1 LKREEKA
8 SKRAKAASKLN
19 FNIMEVRIMTVKFNQ
34 YWTIISDE
42 HEEYAKFMIRNFIP
56 GMNSLGL
63 HVVAAWSVLVGAYSE
78 IFFESVS
85 NDLSLIE
92 SALMKPKFKEL
103 NENLYNYIKNY
114 KTKILIPT
122 GRKDSYSM
130 DIKEN
135 TIKFI
140 QSWDIISRKKT
151 EYEHFVTEEF
161 YPCLEKFGITI
172 AGEWEV
178 LIGGGPHIICEGRV
192 DDIDSLIKNLQS
204 KKFRKARRNLKS
216 LVENFECRIF
226 SFHIHKVRGYKSAS
240 YALWDV

>member
-1 LKREEKA
+1 
-8 SKRAKAASKLN
+8 
-19 FNIMEVRIMTVKFNQ
+19 MTVKFNQ
-34 YWTIISDE
+34 YWTIISEQHDE
-42 HEEYAKFMIRNFIP
+42 YGKFMIRKFIP

-63 HVVAAWSVLVGAYSE
+63 HVVAAWSVLIGAYSE

-85 NDLSLIE
+85 QDLGLIE
-92 SALMKPKFKEL
+92 SALKKPKYKEL
-103 NENLYNYIKNY
+103 NENLHNYVKNY
-114 KTKILIPT
+114 KTKILSPT

-135 TIKFI
+135 TIKFN
-140 QSWDIISRKKT
+140 QSWNIISGRKD
-151 EYEHFVTEEF
+151 EYERFVTKEF
-161 YPCLEKFGITI
+161 YPCMEKFGITI

-204 KKFRKARRNLKS
+204 KKFRRARRNLKY

-226 SFHIHKVRGYKSAS
+226 SFHIHKVKGYKSAS
-240 YALWDV
+240 YELRDV